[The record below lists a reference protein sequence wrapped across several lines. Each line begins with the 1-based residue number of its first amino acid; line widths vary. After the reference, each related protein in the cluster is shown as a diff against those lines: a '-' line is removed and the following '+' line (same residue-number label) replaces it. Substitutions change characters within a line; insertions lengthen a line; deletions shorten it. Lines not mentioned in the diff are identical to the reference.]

1 MLYIWTEGVI
11 IDNKKYSCYT
21 RLPFT
26 LFSHNVRLLR
36 GSSVFILCSSAF
48 GLHSGLTNNSMW
60 RGPVALLAQ
69 RGRPPTRLFGGPL
82 SATSCSYSCSSVA
95 PLSLARHGRPAGH
108 SLARQSRVIAWKG
121 FSDKRDSSRQP
132 RVFHSFRVR
141 MFKFLHHA
149 NSMTG
154 EARP

>member
-1 MLYIWTEGVI
+1 MVSKGKRKHVLYYGTRFKSGYTTEGVI

-48 GLHSGLTNNSMW
+48 GLHSGPTNNSMW

-95 PLSLARHGRPAGH
+95 PLSLARHGRP
-108 SLARQSRVIAWKG
+108 LA
-121 FSDKRDSSRQP
+121 
-132 RVFHSFRVR
+132 
-141 MFKFLHHA
+141 HA
-149 NSMTG
+149 ATTLNSMEG
-154 EARP
+154 I